1 MVLRRLRR
9 IGDRPTIV
17 RRPRRRGIT
26 TTIRLRRLAMPRRP
40 VEVAD
45 PRTDNFANNQ
55 KSSRVSRGWIFGWVC
70 TAGCLP
76 NGIKPVANIGFR

>member
-9 IGDRPTIV
+9 TGDRSIV

-26 TTIRLRRLAMPRRP
+26 TIRLRRRAMRPRRP
-40 VEVAD
+40 MEAD

-55 KSSRVSRGWIFGWVC
+55 KIQPCIPRLDF
-70 TAGCLP
+70 
-76 NGIKPVANIGFR
+76 FRHVPSDARQTG